1 MAASRG
7 IRELYD
13 QRLAALDLNLSL
25 ASLLSYVGDYGP
37 VNQTRLA
44 EHLGQGRAVTGTQID
59 RLETQGLIE
68 RQPDAA
74 DRRVWLIAITKPGER
89 LAATVADIDVVV
101 RGELRVGIPRGDRQL
116 LADLLLRLQRNISA
130 ATNNEPSN
138 RLNQISEIPQ

>member
-13 QRLAALDLNLSL
+13 QRLTALGLNLSL

-68 RQPDAA
+68 RQPDPA
-74 DRRVWLIAITKPGER
+74 DRRVWLIAITGPGEH
-89 LAATVADIDVVV
+89 LAAAVADIDVVV

-130 ATNNEPSN
+130 AAKNDPSN

>member
-13 QRLAALDLNLSL
+13 QRLATLDLNLSL

-68 RQPDAA
+68 RQPDPA

-89 LAATVADIDVVV
+89 LAATVAEIDVVV
-101 RGELRVGIPRGDRQL
+101 RGELRVGIPRSDRQL

-130 ATNNEPSN
+130 AANNDPAN